1 MRGVFV
7 IKIIYNKDK
16 DLRTIEDALDNN
28 LDNLHFYIPKKL
40 QGNFYCRLVDSN
52 ESESI
57 LKLSKSDSSDKL
69 YNIYKISLDNF
80 ITCGNGDI
88 KLSIIFIEN
97 NLSYSSNI
105 VTLDLKCDNFK
116 SISQLYY
123 LDNLSAE
130 IISKY
135 KKIIKLT
142 EMNINIY
149 KDIQEVIDKQWL
161 LQ

>member
-57 LKLSKSDSSDKL
+57 LKLSKSDNSDKL
-69 YNIYKISLDNF
+69 YDIYKVSLDNF
-80 ITCGNGDI
+80 ISCGNGNI
-88 KLSIIFIEN
+88 KLSILHIEN
-97 NLSYSSNI
+97 NIPYISADIQLNLI
-105 VTLDLKCDNFK
+105 FDKCK
-116 SISQLYY
+116 SAMQLYFMDD
-123 LDNLSAE
+123 LTSEVIN
-130 IISKY
+130 KY
-135 KKIIKLT
+135 KKIVELT

-149 KDIQEVIDKQWL
+149 NDIKETIDK
-161 LQ
+161 

>member
-16 DLRTIEDALDNN
+16 DLRTIEDALDNS

-57 LKLSKSDSSDKL
+57 LKLSKSDNNDKL
-69 YNIYKISLDNF
+69 YNIYKVSLDNF
-80 ITCGNGDI
+80 INCGNGNI
-88 KLSIIFIEN
+88 KLSILHIEN
-97 NLSYSSNI
+97 NIPYISADIQLNLI
-105 VTLDLKCDNFK
+105 FDKCK
-116 SISQLYY
+116 SAMQLYFMDD
-123 LDNLSAE
+123 LTSEVIN
-130 IISKY
+130 KY
-135 KKIIKLT
+135 KKIVELT

-149 KDIQEVIDKQWL
+149 NDIKETIDK
-161 LQ
+161 